1 MLPGVLLVNLGSPA
15 STSIPDVRAYLDEFL
30 MDERVI
36 DLPWLGRRMLV
47 SGLFLTGRPARSAAA
62 YAKIWQPEGSPLVH
76 ISRQLRD
83 QVQLRTEL
91 PVELAMRYGQ
101 PSIAEGLRQLRARG
115 AKSVRLVPL
124 YPHYAM
130 SSTETVIEK
139 AKAELAKLGWRVPLG
154 ILPAFYDRPDY
165 IGALVAASR
174 PYLERDYDHLLFSYH
189 GIPLRHVLKTDH
201 HQHCVADPEGFP
213 PCCRTPSPAHATCY
227 RHQVL
232 ATTAAFVAAA
242 GIPADKYSISFQ
254 SRLGRTPWLRPYTDL
269 ELPRL
274 ASQGRKKA
282 LIISPS
288 FVSDCLETLEELA
301 IRAVEL
307 FVGAGGDELVPIP
320 CMNLHP
326 DWVRTLVTW
335 VEDESRFVSEKQP
348 AASRA

>member
-1 MLPGVLLVNLGSPA
+1 MPPGILLVNLGSPA
-15 STSIPDVRAYLDEFL
+15 SAAVPDVKAYLEEFL

-47 SGLFLTGRPARSAAA
+47 SGLILTGRPKRSAAA

-83 QVQLRTEL
+83 QLQLRTEL

-101 PSIAEGLRQLRARG
+101 PSIREGLRQLRARN
-115 AKSVRLVPL
+115 ADEIRLIPL

-130 SSTETVIEK
+130 SSTQTVVEK
-139 AKAELAKLGWRVPLG
+139 VKAELAGLGWNVPLAV
-154 ILPAFYDRPDY
+154 LPPFFAEPAY
-165 IGALVAASR
+165 IQALVAASWA
-174 PYLERDYDHLLFSYH
+174 YLEQPYDHLLFSYH
-189 GIPLRHVLKTDH
+189 GIPLRHVLKTDASGR
-201 HQHCVADPEGFP
+201 HCIEDPEGFP
-213 PCCRTPSPAHATCY
+213 SCCHTPAAAHATCY

-232 ATTAAFVAAA
+232 ATTEAFVQAA
-242 GIPADKYSISFQ
+242 GIPAERYSISFQ

-274 ASQGRKKA
+274 ASEGKKRV

-301 IRAVEL
+301 IRGVEL
-307 FVGAGGDELVPIP
+307 FEGAGGEKLTPIP
-320 CMNLHP
+320 CMNLQP
-326 DWVRTLVTW
+326 EWISALVDWCEDAGRFADAGLALRT
-335 VEDESRFVSEKQP
+335 
-348 AASRA
+348 